1 MRLSWS
7 MQVFLNIY
15 KRVSYILYLPG
26 FSSRR
31 GLEFFCRWIFFLV
44 SPVFFLSYLLCFLFS
59 EVWERGAPGCFFL
72 ENC

>member
-1 MRLSWS
+1 MCLSWS
-7 MQVFLNIY
+7 MQVFLNTY

-31 GLEFFCRWIFFLV
+31 GLEFFCRWVFFLV
-44 SPVFFLSYLLCFLFS
+44 SPVLFLSSLPYFLFC
-59 EVWERGAPGCFFL
+59 EVRERGASGYFFL

>member
-15 KRVSYILYLPG
+15 KRVSYILYLSG

-59 EVWERGAPGCFFL
+59 EVRERGTPGCFFL
-72 ENC
+72 KNR

>member
-1 MRLSWS
+1 MCLSWS

-31 GLEFFCRWIFFLV
+31 GLGV
-44 SPVFFLSYLLCFLFS
+44 FLSLGFLFS
-59 EVWERGAPGCFFL
+59 VIGSFL
-72 ENC
+72 VIFTIFSFL

>member
-1 MRLSWS
+1 MCLSWS

-31 GLEFFCRWIFFLV
+31 GLEFFCRWVFFLV
-44 SPVFFLSYLLCFLFS
+44 SPVLFLSSLPYFLFEKS
-59 EVWERGAPGCFFL
+59 LERGAPVCFFL
-72 ENC
+72 KNL

>member
-15 KRVSYILYLPG
+15 KRVSYILYLSG

-44 SPVFFLSYLLCFLFS
+44 SPVFLLSYFLFC
-59 EVWERGAPGCFFL
+59 EVRERGASGYFFL
-72 ENC
+72 KNL

>member
-1 MRLSWS
+1 MCLSWS

-31 GLEFFCRWIFFLV
+31 GLGA
-44 SPVFFLSYLLCFLFS
+44 FLSLGFLFS
-59 EVWERGAPGCFFL
+59 VTGSFL
-72 ENC
+72 VIFIIFSFL